1 METKAVPTF
10 IEALLIHNQLRFTE
24 NNLNNIYFS
33 LSYLYNEP
41 KKENV
46 STFLFI
52 INVNGKSKQKP
63 DIVLKEF

>member
-1 METKAVPTF
+1 MP
-10 IEALLIHNQLRFTE
+10 
-24 NNLNNIYFS
+24 S

-63 DIVLKEF
+63 DKMELVFFLKLLNKGVCFQYNILT

>member
-1 METKAVPTF
+1 MP
-10 IEALLIHNQLRFTE
+10 
-24 NNLNNIYFS
+24 S